1 MSTETT
7 PAPDSAPSRELAA
20 PTASTGSGEREKH
33 LAAVEQWVLIVCA
46 ALILVT
52 LGIAR
57 DPRWQLGALVGS
69 LLSLGNARS
78 LRFLGGRLAPRRSV
92 GLLIVL
98 FQAKLGIIAAIIY
111 LALRFLPVSPLALLL
126 GLSALP
132 LGIILRGLQHGL
144 RKADDETPA
153 GAPPPTQTKTQ
164 ESYQES

>member
-1 MSTETT
+1 MSTETNPEPST
-7 PAPDSAPSRELAA
+7 EPAASRG
-20 PTASTGSGEREKH
+20 SGDSGEREKH
-33 LAAVEQWVLIVCA
+33 LAAVEQWVLSVCA
-46 ALILVT
+46 ALILASLVF
-52 LGIAR
+52 AR
-57 DPRWQLGALVGS
+57 DARWQLGALVGS

-98 FQAKLGIIAAIIY
+98 FQAKLGLIAAIIY
-111 LALRFLPVSPLALLL
+111 LTLRFLPVSPLALLL

-153 GAPPPTQTKTQ
+153 DAPTPTQTKAQ
-164 ESYQES
+164 ES

>member
-7 PAPDSAPSRELAA
+7 PEPSSESA
-20 PTASTGSGEREKH
+20 ASAGSGEREKH
-33 LAAVEQWVLIVCA
+33 LAAVEQWVLSVCA
-46 ALILVT
+46 ALILGSLVF
-52 LGIAR
+52 AR

-78 LRFLGGRLAPRRSV
+78 LRFLGGRLSPRRSV

-98 FQAKLGIIAAIIY
+98 FQAKLGIIAALIY

-144 RKADDETPA
+144 RKTDDETPA
-153 GAPPPTQTKTQ
+153 DAPPPTQTKTH

>member
-7 PAPDSAPSRELAA
+7 SAHNSEQTSEPAA
-20 PTASTGSGEREKH
+20 PASTGEREKH

-52 LGIAR
+52 LVVAR
-57 DPRWQLGALVGS
+57 DPRWQLGALAGS

-92 GLLIVL
+92 GLLIIL
-98 FQAKLGIIAAIIY
+98 FQAKLGIIAALIY

-144 RKADDETPA
+144 RKPDAEEDEAPVD
-153 GAPPPTQTKTQ
+153 APPPTQTKTQ